1 MRRLVWLVSLLV
13 ALDTLL
19 YAALTPLLPHFQHE
33 LGLSKGLAG
42 VLVAAYPAGAL
53 IGGLPGGFAAS
64 HLGPRRAVLA
74 GLVLFAIASLGF
86 AFSDSFGLL
95 LTARFVQGV
104 SSALTWAGA
113 LSWLLA
119 AAPRARR
126 GEYVGT
132 AMAAAIFGALLGPV
146 LGAAAA
152 LAGRGP
158 VFTAIAVLGLLL
170 AAAAVRLP
178 DAEAETPTVSALL
191 RAVRNRR
198 FVGGLALM
206 STPSLLFGVLA
217 VLAPLHLS
225 AAGWGAAAIGA
236 VWVVAAALETVQ
248 APLLGR
254 LIDRRGRV
262 GPVRV
267 ALAAGALLS
276 FALAAGSRPLVYVP
290 VDVLANMAYGAL
302 FTPAMALIADG
313 ADDSGLAQG
322 LAFGVMNAAWA
333 VGAVIGPAGGGAIA
347 GIGGDAIPFILCGL
361 LCAGAFVAARSPAM
375 TLRGTA
381 SA

>member
-1 MRRLVWLVSLLV
+1 M
-13 ALDTLL
+13 
-19 YAALTPLLPHFQHE
+19 
-33 LGLSKGLAG
+33 
-42 VLVAAYPAGAL
+42 
-53 IGGLPGGFAAS
+53 
-64 HLGPRRAVLA
+64 
-74 GLVLFAIASLGF
+74 
-86 AFSDSFGLL
+86 
-95 LTARFVQGV
+95 
-104 SSALTWAGA
+104 
-113 LSWLLA
+113 
-119 AAPRARR
+119 
-126 GEYVGT
+126 
-132 AMAAAIFGALLGPV
+132 
-146 LGAAAA
+146 
-152 LAGRGP
+152 
-158 VFTAIAVLGLLL
+158 
-170 AAAAVRLP
+170 
-178 DAEAETPTVSALL
+178 
-191 RAVRNRR
+191 
-198 FVGGLALM
+198 
-206 STPSLLFGVLA
+206 
-217 VLAPLHLS
+217 
-225 AAGWGAAAIGA
+225 
-236 VWVVAAALETVQ
+236 Q

-290 VDVLANMAYGAL
+290 VVVLANMAYGAL

-347 GIGGDAIPFILCGL
+347 GIGGDAIPFILCGV

>member
-1 MRRLVWLVSLLV
+1 MRRLVRLVSLLV
-13 ALDTLL
+13 AVDTLL

-42 VLVAAYPAGAL
+42 VLIAAYPAGAL
-53 IGGLPGGFAAS
+53 IGALPGGFAAS
-64 HLGPRRAVLA
+64 RLGARRAVVG

-86 AFSDSFGLL
+86 AFSDSFALL

-119 AAPRARR
+119 ATPRARR

-146 LGAAAA
+146 VGAAAA

-158 VFTAIAVLGLLL
+158 VFAAIGGLGILL
-170 AAAAVRLP
+170 AATAARLP
-178 DAEAETPTVSALL
+178 DAQPETPTVSALL
-191 RAVRNRR
+191 RAARNRR
-198 FVGGLALM
+198 FLGGLALM

-248 APLLGR
+248 APLIGR
-254 LIDRRGRV
+254 LIDRRGRF
-262 GPVRV
+262 GR
-267 ALAAGALLS
+267 GA
-276 FALAAGSRPLVYVP
+276 
-290 VDVLANMAYGAL
+290 
-302 FTPAMALIADG
+302 
-313 ADDSGLAQG
+313 
-322 LAFGVMNAAWA
+322 
-333 VGAVIGPAGGGAIA
+333 
-347 GIGGDAIPFILCGL
+347 
-361 LCAGAFVAARSPAM
+361 
-375 TLRGTA
+375 A